1 MKGLDRDE
9 RTEKIGKR
17 REGEEVLRRA
27 VRRMRMIPASADG
40 PIVAVALSR
49 LDSIVIQVDE
59 LRQVI
64 LLHIHQALEATADE
78 GDLRQ
83 LCFELGVEYE
93 DLAGPGRG
101 DRIRQLIRSMHNRD
115 RIGDLILAFER
126 MRPGRLL

>member
-1 MKGLDRDE
+1 
-9 RTEKIGKR
+9 
-17 REGEEVLRRA
+17 
-27 VRRMRMIPASADG
+27 MRMIPASADG

>member
-1 MKGLDRDE
+1 MKSREKRD
-9 RTEKIGKR
+9 
-17 REGEEVLRRA
+17 GEEALRRA
-27 VRRMRMIPASADG
+27 VRRLRLIPAGADG

-59 LRQVI
+59 VRQVI
-64 LLHIHQALEATADE
+64 LLHLHHALEGTVDD